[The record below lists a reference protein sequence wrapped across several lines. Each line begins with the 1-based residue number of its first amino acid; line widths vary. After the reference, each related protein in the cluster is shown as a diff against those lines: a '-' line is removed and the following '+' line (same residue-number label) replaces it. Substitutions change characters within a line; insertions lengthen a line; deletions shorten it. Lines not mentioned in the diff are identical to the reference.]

1 MLENSSSGVPHLTES
16 ESGNRLKVSKE
27 LQSFAMTLHFYS
39 AKAYAYVCE
48 CFDLAL
54 PHPGT
59 IRTWYN
65 EISAD
70 PGFTEASCSAITAHA
85 QDRRKEGKETICA
98 LMMDEM
104 SIRKHV
110 EYSAGKT
117 HGYVDLGCASV
128 DDSLPPARDALVL
141 MAVAIDEAW
150 KIPVAYFFID
160 ALTGGKRANII
171 SDAFKDLKMLEF
183 AQCL

>member
-1 MLENSSSGVPHLTES
+1 
-16 ESGNRLKVSKE
+16 
-27 LQSFAMTLHFYS
+27 
-39 AKAYAYVCE
+39 
-48 CFDLAL
+48 
-54 PHPGT
+54 
-59 IRTWYN
+59 
-65 EISAD
+65 
-70 PGFTEASCSAITAHA
+70 
-85 QDRRKEGKETICA
+85 
-98 LMMDEM
+98 M

-110 EYSAGKT
+110 EFSAGKI
-117 HGYVDLGCASV
+117 HGYVDLGCGSV

-160 ALTGGKRANII
+160 TLTGGERANII